1 MPVLNIKK
9 YTGPVALV
17 PTCMYAPFYAKFI
30 VAKQRPPSSKH
41 TRRMDLYDNKPQV
54 HTPTLLLL
62 PPCRLAAIV
71 KRLRSTEL
79 PRLPPHLLLE
89 SVKTLLAPLARDER
103 LHKSFGHGHWI
114 RLSFLSRCHLDVAW
128 ISAQLHVIATAIRA
142 IATPS
147 ATTRSQEPSK
157 VPVVT
162 IDESQLRRLLPRPTE
177 GTLVNV
183 EHHGLALTQDLS
195 QPAVVP
201 HIRVAW
207 LLQNS
212 RGVGGNTVL
221 HEEARGVQRR
231 IPRAKSTS
239 INFPKRLAP
248 GVVREPTR
256 PLLRPN
262 GPTRPVP
269 RRGERRAR

>member
-17 PTCMYAPFYAKFI
+17 PTCTYAPFHAKFI
-30 VAKQRPPSSKH
+30 VANQRPPSSKH

-54 HTPTLLLL
+54 HTPTLFCS
-62 PPCRLAAIV
+62 P
-71 KRLRSTEL
+71 RLRSTEV

-142 IATPS
+142 EAAPA

-183 EHHGLALTQDLS
+183 EHHGLASTQDLS

-231 IPRAKSTS
+231 ITRAKSTS